1 MKRLRA
7 FVALVDLVGVAGT
20 IALATLIQRALGN
33 LPAGVT
39 WSAAGVRVGLLAIW
53 LVSLSFADSREPTLV
68 LSGPDYYARSIRA
81 TFGAYGFA
89 AVVALAAGMENTRL
103 LIGLGFPVGVVLL
116 TLCRWVL
123 RNALLRVGTADSG
136 AWMRQRVLT
145 VLAPGAPV
153 SDELAA
159 GSAQWLYESVGTVG
173 ASAPGE
179 VIEAVHASRA
189 SMVLVSRSS
198 TLSARALQLLG
209 WDLDSLGVSLCI
221 EPGSGFIRP
230 GRTSL
235 LPHPSTTVLLVRTV
249 HLSSR
254 ERFIKRTA
262 DLFLALV
269 LFPLLLPVMI
279 AASVAIALED
289 GGPVLFAQT
298 RIGRGGKRFTLYKLR
313 TMYRDAEDRRPPPR
327 SRKAQ
332 RDPRCTRVGAVL
344 RRWSIDEIPQLWCVL
359 VGSMSLV
366 GPRPRLE
373 TEFAESPEEVRRLE
387 ARPGVSGLWQT
398 SGRSDLSFEEA
409 DLLDVEYVDNWSLIG
424 DLVILARTVRTVIG
438 RRGAY

>member
-7 FVALVDLVGVAGT
+7 FVALADLVGVAGT
-20 IALATLIQRALGN
+20 LVLATLLEHTFGQLQEGI
-33 LPAGVT
+33 T
-39 WSAAGVRVGLLAIW
+39 WSVTGARSGLLVIW
-53 LVSLSFADSREPTLV
+53 MVSLSLADSREPTLV

-81 TFGAYGFA
+81 SFGAYGFA
-89 AVVALAAGMENTRL
+89 AVVALAAGLENTRL

-123 RNALLRVGTADSG
+123 RNALLRLGAAGSG

-145 VLAPGAPV
+145 VLASGAPV
-153 SDELAA
+153 GDDFVS
-159 GSAQWLYESVGTVG
+159 GSAQRLYESVGTVG
-173 ASAPGE
+173 ATVPGE
-179 VIEAVHASRA
+179 VIEAVQASRA

-198 TLSARALQLLG
+198 TLSARSLQLLG
-209 WDLDSLGVSLCI
+209 WDLDSIGVSLCI

-254 ERFIKRTA
+254 ERFVKRTA
-262 DLFLALV
+262 DIVFAL
-269 LFPLLLPVMI
+269 LLLPLLLPLMI
-279 AASVAIALED
+279 GASVAIALED

-313 TMYRDAEDRRPPPR
+313 TMYRDAEERRPPPR

-332 RDPRCTRVGAVL
+332 RDPRCTRVGAAL
-344 RRWSIDEIPQLWCVL
+344 RRWSVDEIPQLWCVL

-387 ARPGVSGLWQT
+387 ARPGISGLWQT

-424 DLVILARTVRTVIG
+424 DLVILARTVRTVVG